1 MKNVLLLNLMPN
13 KIETENHFK
22 NIFSKLSHNVK
33 ISFMRM
39 ESYESKNIPK
49 SYLLENYKTLKD
61 ISFDDYDRFICTG
74 SPVET
79 LPFEKVDYW
88 EELIEV
94 FDRIKVHNI
103 KSYYICWGAQA
114 VLYYR
119 YGIDKVKLKDKKFG
133 LYEYNFNRN
142 NLHNFYFL
150 KEKIKIPVS
159 RYTESIDAQIVNNSD
174 LSIVLSHKKEG
185 ICMLEN
191 KSLSEIY
198 NFNHFEYDTLT
209 LKNEYIRDINK
220 KISIDIPKNYFPND
234 DFGQDPINSWTENAI
249 LFFDKWFEKD

>member
-1 MKNVLLLNLMPN
+1 MKNLLLLNLMPN

-88 EELIEV
+88 EELIAV
-94 FDRIKVHNI
+94 
-103 KSYYICWGAQA
+103 SYT
-114 VLYYR
+114 
-119 YGIDKVKLKDKKFG
+119 
-133 LYEYNFNRN
+133 
-142 NLHNFYFL
+142 H
-150 KEKIKIPVS
+150 
-159 RYTESIDAQIVNNSD
+159 
-174 LSIVLSHKKEG
+174 
-185 ICMLEN
+185 
-191 KSLSEIY
+191 
-198 NFNHFEYDTLT
+198 LT
-209 LKNEYIRDINK
+209 LPTT
-220 KISIDIPKNYFPND
+220 S
-234 DFGQDPINSWTENAI
+234 SV
-249 LFFDKWFEKD
+249 